1 MAKVMEMAKTKPTEK
16 LNYEQA
22 FEELEALVEQLE
34 SGDLPLEE
42 ALGLFERGQALAAR
56 CSELLEQAEL
66 RLRQLVPDQSGGYVE
81 TDFEV
86 DNA

>member
-1 MAKVMEMAKTKPTEK
+1 MSKAIPPEK

-22 FEELEALVEQLE
+22 FEELEALVERLE
-34 SGDLPLEE
+34 SGELALEE
-42 ALGLFERGQALAAR
+42 SLALFERGQALSAR

-66 RLRQLVPDQSGGYVE
+66 KLRELVPDDSGGYVE

-86 DNA
+86 EE